1 MKKLLLVGTAVLLMA
16 TETAHAQANSYFG
29 PPSGGATVCSAHQY
43 IADDKA
49 HLLNRAQDSWGW
61 VRWELPS
68 EVPSILAEAWFSE
81 CRGLLREVGQTQSSG
96 HCSPVRGSNSRQTA
110 RRAWTPR
117 LLTTNDQNIPNQYR
131 CAAPGNGDSA
141 RIPSLATKNKVRGVK
156 MTIPANT
163 ITVQALAHRFMDVID
178 DEKEAQPSI
187 VILALIRTLAS
198 ALKVTLQ
205 PKNIEQGIEMV
216 NQKLR
221 REMYE

>member
-81 CRGLLREVGQTQSSG
+81 CRGLLREVGQAQSSG
-96 HCSPVRGSNSRQTA
+96 HCSPVRGSNSCQTA
-110 RRAWTPR
+110 RRAWASR
-117 LLTTNDQNIPNQYR
+117 LLTT
-131 CAAPGNGDSA
+131 AA
-141 RIPSLATKNKVRGVK
+141 L
-156 MTIPANT
+156 
-163 ITVQALAHRFMDVID
+163 F
-178 DEKEAQPSI
+178 
-187 VILALIRTLAS
+187 LAS
-198 ALKVTLQ
+198 PCVGPWCLAELSQQPLRFRKGSTKTL
-205 PKNIEQGIEMV
+205 PTV
-216 NQKLR
+216 L
-221 REMYE
+221 